1 VATSCDGTSIHLDY
15 FDGNTVT
22 ALWNSA
28 QHFAI
33 NDNSFDTNFG
43 PSTVGA
49 INLISCLWG
58 SS

>member
-1 VATSCDGTSIHLDY
+1 
-15 FDGNTVT
+15 VT